1 MMRFIDDD
9 TNNDSRKTNRKVI
22 VIVAILL
29 ITTCLFG
36 LTSMALAV
44 RLNKAN
50 KATLIKEVS
59 QKTSAVTENKVTP
72 KDKKQIKAMQEAFPK
87 VRIGMD
93 ESEMLKVVGMDF
105 QSKAKQKVAD
115 SVECTQYD
123 FLTSGKTYGF
133 SVLVNGGKVVGK
145 GQTALFAPNKKVE
158 SADIQTCGESVT
170 YEDMVKKCGKGVV
183 VSCSEIPGLDS
194 QRVVLYGSKDSTLWI
209 ATFSK
214 DTCMSVNQISSD
226 SSTYLIREKTEKVGE
241 VE

>member
-1 MMRFIDDD
+1 
-9 TNNDSRKTNRKVI
+9 
-22 VIVAILL
+22 
-29 ITTCLFG
+29 
-36 LTSMALAV
+36 
-44 RLNKAN
+44 
-50 KATLIKEVS
+50 
-59 QKTSAVTENKVTP
+59 VTEDKVTS

-158 SADIQTCGESVT
+158 SADIQTCGESIT